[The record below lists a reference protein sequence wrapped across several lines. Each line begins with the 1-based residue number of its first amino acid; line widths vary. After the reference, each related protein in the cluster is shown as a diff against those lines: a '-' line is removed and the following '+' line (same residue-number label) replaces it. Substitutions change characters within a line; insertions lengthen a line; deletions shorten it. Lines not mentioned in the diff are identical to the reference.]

1 MRLTYIVA
9 FPESQGKTHLAG
21 ITMKEVL
28 AAAKSAK
35 AAAMAM
41 KLAFVHVVKNLAK
54 FTNVLKNKIFLALKF
69 KVGNVLIFAPKLHD

>member
-28 AAAKSAK
+28 AAAQPAK
-35 AAAMAM
+35 AAANAM

-69 KVGNVLIFAPKLHD
+69 KVGNV